1 MREPLAIVLHMAAR
15 HKQNSATAD
24 NQQF

>member
-1 MREPLAIVLHMAAR
+1 MREPLAIVLHMAAP
-15 HKQNSATAD
+15 HKQNGATAD